1 MDCQASLSLNVSGG
15 LPRFM
20 SIALGMAPRHLI
32 LWHPLPLLPSTS
44 IRIFS
49 SESAVHIRRLKYWSF
64 CFSINLSNESSMLTS
79 VMIDWFHL
87 SVQKT
92 FRSLLQHRSSKTPI
106 LWYSIFWSL
115 LQHRSSKTPILWYSI
130 FFTVQLSQ
138 PYVTTG
144 ETIALTVWTLSAE
157 ECLCSLTHCLG
168 LS

>member
-1 MDCQASLSLNVSGG
+1 MDCQASLSLNISGG
-15 LPRFM
+15 LPKFM
-20 SIALGMAPRHLI
+20 SIALGMASSHLI

-64 CFSINLSNESSMLTS
+64 SFSINLSNESSMLTS
-79 VMIDWFHL
+79 IMIDWFHL

-92 FRSLLQHRSSKTPI
+92 FR
-106 LWYSIFWSL
+106 SL